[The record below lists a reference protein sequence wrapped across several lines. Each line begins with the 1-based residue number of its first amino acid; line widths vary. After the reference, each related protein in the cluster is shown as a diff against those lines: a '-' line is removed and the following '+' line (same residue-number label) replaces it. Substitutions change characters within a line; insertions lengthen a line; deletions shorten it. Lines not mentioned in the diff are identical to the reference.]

1 MNAMTAPL
9 RTATSLALLL
19 CSAPAWSADPAYT
32 CLIEPM
38 QRVELRSAVEG
49 RIDAIHA
56 ERGMEVK
63 KGQVLV
69 ELDTAV
75 ERAALEGAK
84 FRAVMQ
90 GQLKSAD
97 SRLSAAKDKF
107 QRRDA
112 LVKERYIATQ
122 DRDDSF
128 AEMRVAEANL
138 VEAQDNQRLAALEQR
153 RLSETVEQRR
163 LRSPISGVVTE
174 RLQSVGEVA
183 QAGDNSKPV
192 LRLAQ
197 TDPLRVEVVLPVG
210 MYGKVKRGDKVSVDA
225 EAPLTGRYT
234 ANVTIVDRVVDA
246 ASGTFGVRMEL
257 PNPKGEIPAGI
268 KCRARFN

>member
-1 MNAMTAPL
+1 MTATRHPVL
-9 RTATSLALLL
+9 FSALLL
-19 CSAPAWSADPAYT
+19 CSAPAWSNPSGYT

-38 QRVELRSAVEG
+38 QRLELRSAVEG
-49 RIDAIHA
+49 RIDAIHV
-56 ERGMEVK
+56 ERGQEVR

-69 ELDTAV
+69 ELDSAV
-75 ERAALEGAK
+75 ERAALDAAK

-90 GQLKSAD
+90 GQVKSAD
-97 SRLSAAKDKF
+97 SRLAAAKEKF

-122 DRDDSF
+122 DRDDSL
-128 AEMRVAEANL
+128 AEMRVAEGNL

-153 RLSETVEQRR
+153 RLGETVEQRR
-163 LRSPISGVVTE
+163 LRSPITGVVTE
-174 RLQSVGEVA
+174 RLQAVGEVA

-197 TDPLRVEVVLPVG
+197 TDPLRVEVVLPVA
-210 MYGKVKRGDKVSVDA
+210 MYGKVKRGDKVNVDA
-225 EAPLTGRYT
+225 EAPLAGRYT

-246 ASGTFGVRMEL
+246 ASGTFGVRLEL

-268 KCRARFN
+268 KCRARFQ

>member
-1 MNAMTAPL
+1 MTAKLLSP
-9 RTATSLALLL
+9 ALFLTCAAL
-19 CSAPAWSADPAYT
+19 PVLPAHAADSGFT

-38 QRVELRSAVEG
+38 QRIELRSPVEG
-49 RIDAIHA
+49 RIDAIHV
-56 ERGMEVK
+56 ERGMEVR

-69 ELDTAV
+69 ELDTTV
-75 ERAALEGAK
+75 ERAALDAAK
-84 FRAVMQ
+84 FRSVMQ
-90 GQLKSAD
+90 GQIKSAD
-97 SRLSAAKDKF
+97 SRLAAAKDKF
-107 QRRDA
+107 HRRDE

-122 DRDDSF
+122 DRDDSL

-153 RLSETVEQRR
+153 RLNETVEQRR
-163 LRSPISGVVTE
+163 LRSPFNGVVTE
-174 RLQSVGEVA
+174 RLQSIGEVA
-183 QAGDNSKPV
+183 QAGENAKPV

-210 MYGKVKRGDKVSVDA
+210 MYGKVKRGDKASVDA

-234 ANVTIVDRVVDA
+234 ASVTIVDRVVDA
-246 ASGTFGVRMEL
+246 ASGTFGVRLEL

-268 KCRARFN
+268 KCRARFH